1 MVAREPFAGGHLHQA
16 HRNIG
21 MLRLFPGCLEWRSR
35 TWKNGPVDL

>member
-35 TWKNGPVDL
+35 TWKMVLLT